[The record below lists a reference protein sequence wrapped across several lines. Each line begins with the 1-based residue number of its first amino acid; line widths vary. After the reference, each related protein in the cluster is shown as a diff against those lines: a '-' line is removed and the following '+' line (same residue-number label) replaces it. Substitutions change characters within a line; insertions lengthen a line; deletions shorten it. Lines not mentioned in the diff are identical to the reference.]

1 MENRRFFKE
10 IEAGNE
16 ALDRLGSCNEAPTTK
31 IFVEGNHEDRF
42 TRYFNYHPEFDSP
55 DFTIPSLLNL
65 EGRGYKWIPYREY
78 WSTNGVYFT
87 HIPFGKMR
95 EISGKDICSK
105 AEAVT
110 TNTVV
115 FGHCFSWD
123 TEVLTPTG
131 WCSPNKIDEHTMV
144 ATMNKKTRELEFQ
157 KITGFYQYDHYK
169 ELIHFKNNSMDLL
182 VTEDHGMVAEGLNGK
197 LLFPK
202 AKDWNFNSKA
212 LVSLTE
218 DRTCSLGVED
228 KNKLRLQVH
237 CTTDGSQEKGKYWRW
252 HFKKQRKIDN
262 LTCLLADMGIKH
274 SVSTSSEKE
283 SVKIY
288 TGELSPLRS

>member
-1 MENRRFFKE
+1 MNNKKILVVGDAHVTNGQSLRRFDWAANYIKQNRPDVLVIIGDFLTLNSLSAWDRDKRKLMENRRFFKE

-16 ALDRLGSCNEAPTTK
+16 ALDRLGSCNGAPTTK

-115 FGHCFSWD
+115 FGHTHELHTSCVHKFGQKHLQQILNVGCFF
-123 TEVLTPTG
+123 EQ
-131 WCSPNKIDEHTMV
+131 EEEYV
-144 ATMNKKTRELEFQ
+144 AGKMTQYWRGLVELDCYSYGRFDFKT
-157 KITGFYQYDHYK
+157 
-169 ELIHFKNNSMDLL
+169 
-182 VTEDHGMVAEGLNGK
+182 VAM
-197 LLFPK
+197 
-202 AKDWNFNSKA
+202 S
-212 LVSLTE
+212 
-218 DRTCSLGVED
+218 
-228 KNKLRLQVH
+228 KLRRMY
-237 CTTDGSQEKGKYWRW
+237 GK
-252 HFKKQRKIDN
+252 
-262 LTCLLADMGIKH
+262 A
-274 SVSTSSEKE
+274 
-283 SVKIY
+283 
-288 TGELSPLRS
+288 